1 MIRLSISVEGKTEQ
15 EFVKSVLVEHLKP
28 RDVAPT
34 PILLGRARRARDGS
48 GGGSVSIEKLA
59 SDMAHLCHSF
69 DAVTSL
75 VDFYGFRNKGD
86 KTTENLEGQLKQAIE
101 KKIHR
106 NLDSKKI
113 IPYIQKYEFEGL
125 LFSNVAAFGDAINA
139 SGRSVE
145 ELGKIRSSFSS
156 PEDINDHP
164 NTAPSKRIAG
174 ALPGYRKRL
183 HGPLVAR
190 EIGIETIRKECER
203 FHDWI
208 RSLEALRPLPSGS
221 RLQENP

>member
-1 MIRLSISVEGKTEQ
+1 MIRLSVSVEGKTEQ

-34 PILLGRARRARDGS
+34 PILLGRARGGS
-48 GGGSVSIEKLA
+48 GGGGVNIGRLA
-59 SDMAHLCHSF
+59 SEMAHLCHSY

-75 VDFYGFRNKGD
+75 VDFYGFSGKEG
-86 KTTENLEGQLKQAIE
+86 KTIENLEEQLKQAVEE
-101 KKIHR
+101 KIRRK
-106 NLDSKKI
+106 LDSNKI

-125 LFSNVAAFGDAINA
+125 LFSNVEAFGVAMSAPD
-139 SGRSVE
+139 RSVKKLRE
-145 ELGKIRSSFSS
+145 IRSAFSS

-174 ALPGYRKRL
+174 ALSGYQKPL

-190 EIGIETIRKECER
+190 ETGIETICKECAR
-203 FHDWI
+203 FHGWI
-208 RSLEALRPLPSGS
+208 KSLEALRPS
-221 RLQENP
+221 Q

>member
-15 EFVKSVLVEHLKP
+15 EFIKSVLAEHLKP
-28 RDVAPT
+28 RDAAPT
-34 PILLGRARRARDGS
+34 PILLGRARSSS
-48 GGGSVSIEKLA
+48 GGGGVDIDRLA
-59 SDMAHLCHSF
+59 SEMAHLCHSF

-75 VDFYGFRNKGD
+75 VDFYGFHGKGD
-86 KTTENLEGQLKQAIE
+86 KTVENLEGQLKQAIE

-106 NLDSKKI
+106 NLASKKI

-125 LFSNVAAFGDAINA
+125 LFSNVEAFGVAMSA
-139 SGRSVE
+139 SDRSVK
-145 ELGKIRSSFSS
+145 ELREIRSSFSS

-174 ALPGYRKRL
+174 ALSGYQKPL

-190 EIGIETIRKECER
+190 ETGIETIRRECAR
-203 FHDWI
+203 FHGWI
-208 RSLEALRPLPSGS
+208 KSLEALRPSPSGAQ
-221 RLQENP
+221 LQENP

>member
-1 MIRLSISVEGKTEQ
+1 MIRLSISVEGETEQ
-15 EFVKSVLVEHLKP
+15 EFVKSVLAEHLKP
-28 RDVAPT
+28 MDVAPT
-34 PILLGRARRARDGS
+34 PILLGRARGGS
-48 GGGSVSIEKLA
+48 GGGGVNIGRLA
-59 SDMAHLCHSF
+59 SEMVHLCRSF

-75 VDFYGFRNKGD
+75 VDFYGFPGKGD
-86 KTTENLEGQLKQAIE
+86 KTIENLEEQLEQAIKE
-101 KKIHR
+101 KTHR
-106 NLDSKKI
+106 NFASKKI

-125 LFSNVAAFGDAINA
+125 LFSNVAAFGEAIGA
-139 SGRSVE
+139 SDRSVKKLRE
-145 ELGKIRSSFSS
+145 IRSSFSS

-174 ALPGYRKRL
+174 ALSGYQKSL

-190 EIGIETIRKECER
+190 ETGIETICKECAR

-208 RSLEALRPLPSGS
+208 KKLEALKPSPSGA